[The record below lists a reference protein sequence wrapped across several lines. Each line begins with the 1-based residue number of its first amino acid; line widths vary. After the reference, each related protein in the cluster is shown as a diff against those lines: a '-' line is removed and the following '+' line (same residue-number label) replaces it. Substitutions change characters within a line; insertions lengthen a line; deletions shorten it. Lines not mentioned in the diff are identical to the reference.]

1 MRGWKSGVR
10 MKEWDGDRVR
20 TRMSM
25 EMRVGIGVDMV
36 VEEEQGII
44 KGQKDG
50 EN

>member
-1 MRGWKSGVR
+1 
-10 MKEWDGDRVR
+10 
-20 TRMSM
+20 MSM